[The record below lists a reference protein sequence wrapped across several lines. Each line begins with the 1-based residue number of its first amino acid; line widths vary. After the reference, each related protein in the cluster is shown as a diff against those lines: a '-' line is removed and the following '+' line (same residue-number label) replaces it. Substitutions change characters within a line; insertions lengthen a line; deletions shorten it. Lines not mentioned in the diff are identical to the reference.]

1 MTPPTPTASDDPTDA
16 GPGLRAGVP
25 SGPVGSGGDA
35 SRRAG
40 GFAALHFR
48 NYRMYFYGQLT
59 SVIGTW
65 MQSLALS
72 WLVLTTLHGSALDLG
87 LVNALN
93 FGPVLVFGLY
103 AGVIADRFN
112 KRDVVNA
119 TQGVNMLLAALQAVF
134 IIAGTVSLT
143 QVFLFASILG
153 VSNAFNQPARQ
164 ALTSELVDRSALL
177 NAISLNS
184 AVFNT
189 GRIVGPSLA
198 GVLVWQFGPATCFAI
213 NAACYVVGIVFFRF
227 ITLRFV
233 RPTERGDAIAK
244 LREGLVFARTT
255 ESVLLPTIMIG
266 FVATFAMNFN
276 VWVPLLATRSLHL
289 GSSGLGVLTASLGV
303 GSLLGALNLAFSSRR
318 PTRQRL
324 YRTAMV
330 MGAVELLLALVS
342 ARGAT
347 MLVVLPVLAAA
358 GFFMS
363 TTSAS
368 ANTIVQSSVPD
379 ALRGRVMSVYMTV
392 FSGSIPLGSLLTGA
406 LAERLG
412 APAAIGIGGGVAG
425 LAAAM
430 ILIVFE
436 RRGRR
441 HSLTASQRSVAT
453 RIASRSSQTTPPVA
467 STASSARARATTYPN
482 LAAYAPADAA
492 DD

>member
-1 MTPPTPTASDDPTDA
+1 MTPPTPTASDDPADA
-16 GPGLRAGVP
+16 PPGARAEP
-25 SGPVGSGGDA
+25 AGSGGGS

-40 GFAALHFR
+40 GFAALQFH

-72 WLVLTTLHGSALDLG
+72 WLVLSTLHGSALDLG

-93 FGPVLVFGLY
+93 FGPVLIFGLY

-112 KRDVVNA
+112 KRDLVNI
-119 TQGVNMLLAALQAVF
+119 TQSVNMLLAALQAVF
-134 IIAGTVSLT
+134 IVAGTASLT
-143 QVFLFASILG
+143 QVFLFAFILG

-189 GRIVGPSLA
+189 GRILGPSLA

-227 ITLRFV
+227 IKLGFV
-233 RPTERGDAIAK
+233 RPTETGNAIVR

-255 ESVLLPTIMIG
+255 ESVLLPTVMIG

-303 GSLLGALNLAFSSRR
+303 GSLLGALNLAFSGRR

-324 YRTAMV
+324 YGTAMI

-342 ARGAT
+342 AGGGA
-347 MLVVLPVLAAA
+347 MLIILPVLAAA

-368 ANTIVQSSVPD
+368 ANTIVQSSAPD

-392 FSGSIPLGSLLTGA
+392 FSGTIPIGSLLTGA
-406 LAERLG
+406 LAEHFG

-425 LAAAM
+425 LAAAT

-436 RRGRR
+436 RRSRR
-441 HSLTASQRSVAT
+441 RSMTASERSVPT
-453 RIASRSSQTTPPVA
+453 RTESPSSVVTPPA
-467 STASSARARATTYPN
+467 ARTASSARGHATTYPDR
-482 LAAYAPADAA
+482 AAYAPADA

>member
-1 MTPPTPTASDDPTDA
+1 MTPPTPSPSDDPADA
-16 GPGLRAGVP
+16 PAGDGDCASSDP
-25 SGPVGSGGDA
+25 PAGSGSVPQRG
-35 SRRAG
+35 G
-40 GFAALHFR
+40 GFAALQFR

-59 SVIGTW
+59 SVVGTW

-93 FGPVLVFGLY
+93 FGPVLIFGLY

-112 KRDVVNA
+112 KRDLVNI
-119 TQGVNMLLAALQAVF
+119 TQGVNMLLAAFQAVF
-134 IIAGTVSLT
+134 IITGTASLA
-143 QVFLFASILG
+143 QVFLFAFILG

-198 GVLVWQFGPATCFAI
+198 GVLIWQFGPAACFAI
-213 NAACYVVGIVFFRF
+213 NAACYIVGIVFFRF
-227 ITLRFV
+227 IKLSFV
-233 RPTERGDAIAK
+233 RPTDSGNAMEK
-244 LREGLVFARTT
+244 LREGLAFVRNT
-255 ESVLLPTIMIG
+255 ESVLLPTILIG

-276 VWVPLLATRSLHL
+276 VWVPLLATESFHL
-289 GSSGLGVLTASLGV
+289 GSSGLGILTASLGV

-324 YRTAMV
+324 YGTAMI

-342 ARGAT
+342 ASGMA
-347 MLVVLPVLAAA
+347 MLIVLPVLAAA

-368 ANTIVQSSVPD
+368 ANTIVQSSAPD
-379 ALRGRVMSVYMTV
+379 MLRGRVMSVYMTV
-392 FSGSIPLGSLLTGA
+392 FSGTIPLGSLLTGA
-406 LAERLG
+406 LAEHFG
-412 APAAIGIGGGVAG
+412 APAAIGIGGVVAG
-425 LAAAM
+425 LAAAT
-430 ILIVFE
+430 ILVLFE
-436 RRGRR
+436 RHARQTAVAADAPR
-441 HSLTASQRSVAT
+441 TASPAT
-453 RIASRSSQTTPPVA
+453 PSRAGAAP
-467 STASSARARATTYPN
+467 SARSRTSSYTDRP
-482 LAAYAPADAA
+482 AYAPADAVE
-492 DD
+492 D